1 MDLNLTVQRHP
12 DPWLDLLRPY
22 VLDVVT
28 TMARSG
34 VRIQES
40 WLDPRD
46 PRDATIVCAG
56 SGSGLVGL
64 VWDEETGWRT
74 GEFVDGRQGS
84 RTVLRD
90 VVHVGGGLLPSPAG
104 LAQDLIKGDG
114 QPQRSYRSHRD
125 LRDGLDETLRS
136 WPRL

>member
-1 MDLNLTVQRHP
+1 MDLNLTVRPHA

-56 SGSGLVGL
+56 SVGL
-64 VWDEETGWRT
+64 VWDEETGWRM

-104 LAQDLIKGDG
+104 LVQDVIEGGG
-114 QPQRSYRSHRD
+114 QPQRSYRSHGD

-136 WPRL
+136 WSRL